1 MPVSAKEWIVA
12 AVERRRK
19 AGNVPDRISDFAQD
33 LHGAMVK
40 AVERGEVKS
49 AYKTSGAIEKYLR
62 IGICGRSSA
71 DNARGHE
78 QATNWPPRAEQD
90 GAALLLLR

>member
-19 AGNVPDRISDFAQD
+19 AGNVPNRISDFARE
-33 LHGAMVK
+33 LHDEMAR
-40 AVERGEVKS
+40 AIERGEVKS

-62 IGICGRSSA
+62 DC
-71 DNARGHE
+71 HL
-78 QATNWPPRAEQD
+78 WPVER
-90 GAALLLLR
+90 

>member
-19 AGNVPDRISDFAQD
+19 AGNVPNRISDFARE
-33 LHGAMVK
+33 LHDEMAR

-49 AYKTSGAIEKYLR
+49 AYTSGTIENRLR
-62 IGICGRSSA
+62 
-71 DNARGHE
+71 DW
-78 QATNWPPRAEQD
+78 QLWPVKR
-90 GAALLLLR
+90 